1 MCPCASVREPM
12 RVLRKKLFFT
22 PFVLVMACIAHCELG
37 QWGMWV
43 AFHSLAS
50 AVLRFFFRNFEFSY
64 VVHCMDNCISTTIS
78 VASRREKRAKT
89 TVLSRANAYIKS
101 ILLRLEYKI
110 DLTKL
115 LFMHSCL
122 VRSIFF
128 MAHKKVRLKWYQP
141 PTLCTQFAMHAYFKN
156 ELFDD
161 CTLKTVFLF
170 VLLTNVTNWWVFKR
184 LYQCPISKQFIAS

>member
-1 MCPCASVREPM
+1 MCECSWAY
-12 RVLRKKLFFT
+12 
-22 PFVLVMACIAHCELG
+22 ACITQKVIFHAIRTCDGGMHCTLWTWTMG
-37 QWGMWV
+37 HV
-43 AFHSLAS
+43 SCVSLSCIGCFALLFLEILNFCTLFIAWTIAYQPRS
-50 AVLRFFFRNFEFSY
+50 AWQA
-64 VVHCMDNCISTTIS
+64 D
-78 VASRREKRAKT
+78 EKRAKT

-161 CTLKTVFLF
+161 CTSKTVFLF